1 MTAADACCCTANVG
15 AEISGLTRVWSSSII
30 ALWLAFGDGHA
41 SGIYTYAALRAMT
54 GTDLEDV

>member
-1 MTAADACCCTANVG
+1 LLPADVALD
-15 AEISGLTRVWSSSII
+15 ISLTRVWSVGNY
-30 ALWLAFGDGHA
+30 ALGLAFGDGHA